1 MWHEQ
6 FGNAPMKQAS
16 HVCEFAPAGL
26 LGQRPAVL
34 ITHPIFSA
42 PAFGENHPLSIM
54 RHSAFVD
61 LCMAMNWLETGS
73 VQKAPLA
80 DRATLQRFHTSAY
93 LDAFEKSAREM
104 SASSQVRAVYNIGT
118 MECPLFEG
126 LWQRAR
132 ASVGGSLLAADLAL
146 QGYLPF
152 HPGGGTHHGR
162 ADRASGFCYLNDP
175 VFAILRLLDAGL
187 ERVLY
192 IDLDAH
198 HGDGVE
204 AVFSSNEHVHLI
216 SLHEEGRWPGTGQLS
231 DERSARTINVP
242 LPRGV
247 NDDEFLFVFRELC
260 SRRLAPLE
268 PDAVVITCGA
278 DALKG
283 DPLSSMNVSNLA
295 LSHAVAECTRL
306 SSYALVLGGG
316 GYNPWTTARLWARLW
331 AQMNGLVIPQHIPPQ
346 AQKVLEEL
354 SCDLIDQED
363 VDSEWLSSV
372 ADRGNP
378 GLIRA
383 ACLTL
388 AETACQQV

>member
-1 MWHEQ
+1 MDPTQMGCGLE
-6 FGNAPMKQAS
+6 
-16 HVCEFAPAGL
+16 PANL
-26 LGQRPAVL
+26 LTQKPAVL

-42 PAFGENHPLSIM
+42 PGFGQNHPLSIM
-54 RHSAFVD
+54 RHGAFLD

-80 DRATLQRFHTSAY
+80 DVATLQRFHTSAY
-93 LDAFEKSAREM
+93 LDAFEKSTREM
-104 SASSQVRAVYNIGT
+104 LASPEVRALYNIGT

-126 LWQRAR
+126 LWQRAL
-132 ASVGGSLLAADLAL
+132 ASVGGSILAADLAL

-204 AVFSSNEHVHLI
+204 AAFSSNEHVHLV
-216 SLHEEGRWPGTGQLS
+216 SLHEEGRWPGTGQLG
-231 DERSARTINVP
+231 DPRSARTVNVP
-242 LPRGV
+242 LPRGI

-260 SRRLAPLE
+260 SRRLAALE

-283 DPLSSMNVSNLA
+283 DPLSSMNVSNQA
-295 LSHAVAECTRL
+295 LSHAVAECTQL
-306 SSYALVLGGG
+306 SKCALVLGGG

-331 AQMNGLVIPQHIPPQ
+331 AQMNGLDIPQRLPLEAH
-346 AQKVLEEL
+346 KVLEGL
-354 SCDLIDQED
+354 SCDLIDEED
-363 VDSEWLSSV
+363 VDPEWLTSI
-372 ADRGNP
+372 ADRSNP
-378 GLIRA
+378 GPIRA

-388 AETACQQV
+388 AGAACEPVAGGVN